1 VTHVRLLRLLAAT
14 AVLFVAA
21 VPAHAS
27 SPAALGCKTV
37 LAAGPVGTTSCP
49 GVRPGA
55 LYSADNG
62 NGCSMSFI
70 FRGSDTAYYAAS
82 AGHCI
87 WATSNIG
94 PAAGKEAAWG
104 PGAGMIARD
113 ATNQQIGRFAYGIWN
128 DTRDFSLI
136 RLDSSVHATAAM
148 CYFGGP
154 TSMYTAHSGNMVF
167 LKHFGNG
174 LVFGDTIPART
185 AFAPDTLDPLTLRAY
200 AMALPGDS
208 GSGVMTADGAA
219 IGTLVDLYLD
229 GTTGITRLDASIAKA
244 EQFMKIRLTLQTAK
258 LDSDVVHL

>member
-1 VTHVRLLRLLAAT
+1 MAVRLVRLLAAT

-21 VPAHAS
+21 VPAHAA
-27 SPAALGCKTV
+27 SPAPHGCRTV
-37 LAAGPVGTTSCP
+37 LAAGPVGTSACP

-70 FRGSDTAYYAAS
+70 FRGSDRAYYAAS

-94 PAAGKEAAWG
+94 PAAGKEAKWG
-104 PGAGMIARD
+104 PGTGMIARD
-113 ATNQQIGRFAYGIWN
+113 SNNQEIGRFAYGIWN

-136 RLDSSVHATAAM
+136 RLDAGVHPTAAM

-154 TSMYTAHSGNMVF
+154 TSMYTAHSAGMVF

-174 LVFGDTIPART
+174 LLFGDTIPART
-185 AFAPDTLDPLTLRAY
+185 AFTPDTTDPYYVYAY
-200 AMALPGDS
+200 AAALPGDS
-208 GSGVMTADGAA
+208 GSGVMTADGQA

-229 GTTGITRLDASIAKA
+229 GTTGITRLDTSVAKA
-244 EQFMKIRLTLQTAK
+244 QQFMKIRLTLQRAK
-258 LDSDVVHL
+258 LDSDIVHL

>member
-1 VTHVRLLRLLAAT
+1 MRLVRLLAAT

-21 VPAHAS
+21 APAHAA
-27 SPAALGCKTV
+27 SPAPHGCRTV
-37 LAAGPVGTTSCP
+37 LSAGPVGTSACP

-70 FRGSDTAYYAAS
+70 FRGSDHYYYAAS

-87 WATSNIG
+87 WATSNLG
-94 PAAGKEAAWG
+94 PNAGKEAAWG
-104 PGAGMIARD
+104 PGAGMVARD
-113 ATNQQIGRFAYGIWN
+113 SSNQQIGRFAYGVWTDN
-128 DTRDFSLI
+128 RDFSLI
-136 RLDSSVHATAAM
+136 RLDAGVHPNAAM

-154 TSMYTAHSGNMVF
+154 TSMYTAHSGSMVF

-174 LVFGDTIPART
+174 LVWGDTIPART
-185 AFAPDTLDPLTLRAY
+185 AFARDTNDPYFVYAY

-208 GSGVMTADGAA
+208 GSGVMTEDGQA
-219 IGTLVDLYLD
+219 IGTLVDLYVD
-229 GTTGITRLDASIAKA
+229 GTTGITRLDTSVVKA
-244 EQFMKIRLTLQTAK
+244 EQLMKIRLTLQTAK